1 MKMLDE
7 KIHDIEESMAAT
19 PLGPRTGCIRSKSMA
34 ARGDVLAHMAPVD
47 VDLLTPHGGYSSV
60 VDLPAAASVTGR

>member
-7 KIHDIEESMAAT
+7 NIPGIDESMAAT

-34 ARGDVLAHMAPVD
+34 ARGDVVAHMAPVD
-47 VDLLTPHGGYSSV
+47 VDPLTPHGG
-60 VDLPAAASVTGR
+60 